1 MIDVLDKKQ
10 MHNSEITGKEYPSK
24 YWTCVISMF
33 LPILCVVCMFCVYV
47 PQNCY
52 LAFLG
57 QGRLWPFFGEDM
69 GNQCEN

>member
-52 LAFLG
+52 LAF
-57 QGRLWPFFGEDM
+57 FGTR
-69 GNQCEN
+69 